1 MMEDL
6 VKDVWKIICDDG
18 GERCHC
24 VVVGH
29 VFIGSTLPLFLFA
42 EQHDLCDV
50 LCRDLASG

>member
-6 VKDVWKIICDDG
+6 VKSVRASICDDS
-18 GERCHC
+18 GERCQG

-29 VFIGSTLPLFLFA
+29 IFIGSTLPLFLFA

-50 LCRDLASG
+50 LCSDLASG